1 MRHRKGFE
9 IDGLFENGLQITIE
23 GSSGCHFRFSSRLW
37 EGLETGISVTSVEEA
52 TCCSFGQNESQF
64 FSFDSDCIETLGAF
78 DQCINGDTC
87 QRDLKNS
94 SCNPIYF

>member
-1 MRHRKGFE
+1 MFAGSSRNRDLSNF
-9 IDGLFENGLQITIE
+9 DE
-23 GSSGCHFRFSSRLW
+23 GSDLLVRL
-37 EGLETGISVTSVEEA
+37 GKTKV
-52 TCCSFGQNESQF
+52 NF

-78 DQCINGDTC
+78 DQCFNDDTC